1 LYEAFGGLNTTQ
13 IGGIRF
19 FLHLYNSP

>member
-13 IGGIRF
+13 IGGTRF